1 MKPQP
6 RATKFT
12 RRGGPAVAHLILVRS
27 MPRTLLIIAAL
38 LSVAITA
45 HPTVDICTPL
55 TRETFNGPWE
65 GLFFMGTHVTLFHLA
80 IAADDH
86 DSYLSEMDPD
96 SLKGTVFRMDAC
108 TITEG
113 KVKLH
118 FKSLWPVA
126 DGRGWWFEGEGCS
139 GDRGVIW
146 ANFGTDLTEVSKG
159 VGSRKGS
166 VLTIDTRYSLL
177 RRFET

>member
-1 MKPQP
+1 MP
-6 RATKFT
+6 RA
-12 RRGGPAVAHLILVRS
+12 
-27 MPRTLLIIAAL
+27 LLIIAAL
-38 LSVAITA
+38 LSVATTA

-65 GLFFMGTHVTLFHLA
+65 GLLFMGTHVTLFHLA

-108 TITEG
+108 TISEG

-118 FKSLWPVA
+118 FTSLWPVA

-139 GDRGVIW
+139 GARGVIW
-146 ANFGTDLTEVSKG
+146 ANFGTDLTERQSRPPTFFLSKG
-159 VGSRKGS
+159 TWVHRLGDASTRAAEDISKVRSRKK
-166 VLTIDTRYSLL
+166 
-177 RRFET
+177 